1 MKKLLI
7 ALAAVLVLAA
17 CGSKKTPATELMDKM
32 QAMSEFA
39 LKFQE
44 NPSLA
49 SPEDIQ
55 KAEKMFQDVQDFV
68 KENKDYVLTDADR
81 KAVKDFAQEMAKKMG
96 EEIGADDL
104 ADIDQWKT
112 LGDMAKDMDF

>member
-32 QAMSEFA
+32 QAVSEFA

-49 SPEDIQ
+49 TPEDIQ
-55 KAEKMFQDVQDFV
+55 KAQDLFEDINKFV
-68 KENKDYVLTDADR
+68 EANKDYVLTDADR
-81 KAVKDFAQEMAKKMG
+81 KAVKEFAQEMAKKMG
-96 EEIGADDL
+96 EEIDDDDL
-104 ADIDQWKT
+104 ADVDKWKT